1 VNKINIMGLSV
12 MKKKV
17 TEDEELLSNARIVMD
32 KNKKDTLGTKYDLL
46 SGPLGTKV
54 TVYKNNPKEHRVSI
68 PGVGTRVMSKES
80 IKDYVSST
88 GLGKT
93 QDMPL
98 SQLSRLSNLSKAQQ
112 EDVKK
117 IKSNK

>member
-1 VNKINIMGLSV
+1 MGLSV
-12 MKKKV
+12 MKKKEEKAEV
-17 TEDEELLSNARIVMD
+17 DELLSNARIVMD
-32 KNKKDTLGTKYDLL
+32 KNKKDTLGAQYDLL

-54 TVYKNNPKEHRVSI
+54 TVYKSNPKEHHVSI
-68 PGVGTRVMSKES
+68 PGVGRRVMSKEA
-80 IKDYVSST
+80 IRDYVSST

-98 SQLSRLSNLSKAQQ
+98 SQISRLSNLSAAQQ
-112 EDVKK
+112 QDVKK